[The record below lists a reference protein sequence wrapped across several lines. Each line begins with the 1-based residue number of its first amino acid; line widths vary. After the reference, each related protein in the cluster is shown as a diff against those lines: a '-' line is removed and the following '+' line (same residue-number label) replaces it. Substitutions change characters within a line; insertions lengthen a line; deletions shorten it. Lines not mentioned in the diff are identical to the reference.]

1 MPPGTDPSLPN
12 IDEPGNCW
20 QILPQLKPAILCHRF
35 YACLQ
40 LATLYACLRLSP
52 PERHPTPREKQVSGQ
67 VCALQRGSSDLES
80 TKLDFLFSAQLLQT
94 DILFELNSIPLP
106 MPLPPETIKFPCLY
120 LMHFPVYILCKICSS
135 IPLQPH
141 FPKPYSSYSGEL
153 RALRTLSF

>member
-1 MPPGTDPSLPN
+1 MSLVTAGRSFLSLNQLSSAIGFMLAFSLPPCMLVSGCPHQN
-12 IDEPGNCW
+12 D
-20 QILPQLKPAILCHRF
+20 
-35 YACLQ
+35 
-40 LATLYACLRLSP
+40 TLHLGKSRL
-52 PERHPTPREKQVSGQ
+52 SGQ

-135 IPLQPH
+135 IRLQPH